1 MTQRYVFVLAGLI
14 VLAAVSLFNI
24 KYAVV
29 AAEGEI
35 ARMEQQ
41 IEAERWLLRTLEA
54 DWAHLARAERLAAQ
68 AQALNMAPATLTRF
82 VRAEQIGDYRHL
94 RLAREARALELP
106 SGQTIRVR
114 VKPVAPQLLDALA
127 HPTDALGPEW

>member
-68 AQALNMAPATLTRF
+68 TLYGAGKLLHQTQEAPEDLRAKVTSKGGTTEAAIKAFDKHGLAEVLRAGVHASATRS
-82 VRAEQIGDYRHL
+82 
-94 RLAREARALELP
+94 RELGSQLE
-106 SGQTIRVR
+106 
-114 VKPVAPQLLDALA
+114 
-127 HPTDALGPEW
+127 